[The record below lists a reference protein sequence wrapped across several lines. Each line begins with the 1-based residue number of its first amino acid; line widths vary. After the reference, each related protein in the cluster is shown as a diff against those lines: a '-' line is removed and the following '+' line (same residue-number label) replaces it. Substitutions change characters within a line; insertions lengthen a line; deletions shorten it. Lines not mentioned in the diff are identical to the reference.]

1 MQRIKSMIVFCDIR
15 HAFFS
20 GMDDK
25 ASLGFCS
32 ELADYACNM
41 AHERGGQALS
51 VFSMM
56 PDRSITPL
64 SVHTKQFSDN
74 LMSVIS
80 DELEFTEAVGVLE
93 FLGPASK
100 IPEDLR
106 EICGEKFR
114 PVKPFSQFFGPKA
127 GDDFR
132 QEYLRQKAK
141 NKNARMKQQTL
152 MRGGRQK

>member
-1 MQRIKSMIVFCDIR
+1 MQRIKSMIVFCDMR
-15 HAFFS
+15 HAAFT

-25 ASLGFCS
+25 ASLQFCS
-32 ELADYACNM
+32 DLADYACNM
-41 AHERGGQALS
+41 AHERGVQALS
-51 VFSMM
+51 VFSML
-56 PDRSITPL
+56 PDGSMTPL
-64 SVHTKQFSDN
+64 SVHTKKFSDD

-93 FLGPASK
+93 FLGAASI
-100 IPEDLR
+100 IPEDLKTV
-106 EICGEKFR
+106 CGEKFR

-132 QEYLRQKAK
+132 QEYLRQRRR
-141 NKNARMKQQTL
+141 NKNAKMRQQIM